1 MLSTYFLSLRTS
13 SFLKSKSVIRG
24 TNGFADSL
32 SIGILFTYS
41 DNHNFGLVKGI
52 IQRLESEGKKVD
64 SISYIEKME
73 EADIHKFSFFNLTD
87 KDFWGNW
94 NKPMVKN
101 FMEIP
106 FDYLLNL
113 DLNTNIAT
121 QNILAGSKAK
131 CRVGRYEEGKSDYF
145 EMMIDHKENDYEK
158 YLDQVYHY
166 IKNVRNGK

>member
-1 MLSTYFLSLRTS
+1 MLSKYFLSLKTS
-13 SFLKSKSVIRG
+13 SSLKSKSVVRT
-24 TNGFADSL
+24 TNGFADAS

-41 DNHNFGLVKGI
+41 DNHNFGLVKEMI
-52 IQRLESEGKKVD
+52 EKLEIEGKKVD
-64 SISYIEKME
+64 SISYIQKME
-73 EADIHKFSFFNLTD
+73 EADIHKFPFFNIDD

-94 NKPMVKN
+94 NKPMINN
-101 FMEIP
+101 FIEIP
-106 FDYLLNL
+106 FDYLLSL

-131 CRVGRYEEGKSDYF
+131 CRVGRYEEGRSDYF

-166 IKNVRNGK
+166 IKKLRNGK

>member
-1 MLSTYFLSLRTS
+1 MLSKYFLSLKTS
-13 SFLKSKSVIRG
+13 SFLKSKSIIRR
-24 TNGFADSL
+24 TTGFADSL
-32 SIGILFTYS
+32 RVGILFTYS
-41 DNHNFGLVKGI
+41 DNHNFGLVKEVI
-52 IQRLESEGKKVD
+52 EKLEIEGKKVD

-73 EADIHKFSFFNLTD
+73 EADIHKFFFFNLSD

-94 NKPMVKN
+94 NKPDIKN
-101 FMEIP
+101 FVEIP

-145 EMMIDHKENDYEK
+145 EMMIDHKENDYAK

-166 IKNVRNGK
+166 IKKVRNGK

>member
-1 MLSTYFLSLRTS
+1 MLSKYFLSLKTS
-13 SFLKSKSVIRG
+13 SSLKSKSVIRSA
-24 TNGFADSL
+24 NGFADAL

-41 DNHNFGLVKGI
+41 DNHNFGLVKEMI
-52 IQRLESEGKKVD
+52 EKLEIEGKKVD
-64 SISYIEKME
+64 SISFIEKME
-73 EADIHKFSFFNLTD
+73 EADIHKFPFFNIDD

-94 NKPMVKN
+94 NKPMVTN

-106 FDYLLNL
+106 FDYLLSL

-121 QNILAGSKAK
+121 QNILASSKAK
-131 CRVGRYEEGKSDYF
+131 CRVGRYEEGISDYF

-166 IKNVRNGK
+166 IKKLRNGK